1 MKKQLTVL
9 LLMILVIITVNAQH
23 DHNAHASASQEK
35 APAFKDEN
43 VTIAYNH
50 YIHLKE
56 ALVSSNAEEAKKAAK
71 ELEQSLGTLANS
83 KKAMQVAN
91 KISSSSDTK
100 DQRKSFS
107 ALSNEITN
115 LVKGS
120 KLTSGSIYLEYCPMA
135 NNNEGAFW
143 LSNEKEIKNPYFG
156 DAMLKCGSVKET
168 LQ

>member
-1 MKKQLTVL
+1 MKKLLTVL
-9 LLMILVIITVNAQH
+9 LLMVLASITANAQH

-71 ELEQSLGTLANS
+71 ELEQSLGTLANG
-83 KKAMQVAN
+83 KKAIQVAN
-91 KISSSSDTK
+91 KISSSSDIK

-107 ALSNEITN
+107 PLSNEITN

-135 NNNEGAFW
+135 NDNEGAFW

>member
-9 LLMILVIITVNAQH
+9 FIALMSITAYAQH

-35 APAFKDEN
+35 SPAFKDEN
-43 VTIAYNH
+43 VTIAYNQ
-50 YIHLKE
+50 YLHLKD
-56 ALVSSNAEEAKKAAK
+56 ALVSSKAEEAKKAAK
-71 ELEQSLGTLANS
+71 ELEQSLEALPNG
-83 KKAMQVAN
+83 KKATQVAKN
-91 KISSSSDTK
+91 ISTSSDITE
-100 DQRKSFS
+100 QRKSFS
-107 ALSNEITN
+107 ALSNEITS